1 MNINVMIEI
10 PKGSR
15 NKYEYDEKLKAIRYN
30 RMLFSSVQYPTDY
43 GFVLDTLAG
52 DGDPL
57 DVLVLVSEPTFPG
70 CIMEVKP
77 IGVFRMLDQNGRDE
91 KVLCVPIGDPLL
103 NHINE
108 LNDVQTHLL
117 KEIEHFF
124 SIYKQL
130 EKKKVMTKGWQ
141 DKKAAINLIQEA
153 QKRFEKKQNK

>member
-1 MNINVMIEI
+1 MNVTVMIEI

-30 RMLFSSVQYPTDY
+30 RMLFTSVQYPADY
-43 GFVLDTLAG
+43 GFVLNTLAG

-57 DVLVLVSEPTFPG
+57 DCLVLVSEPTFPG
-70 CIMEVKP
+70 CIIEVKP

-91 KVLCVPIGDPLL
+91 KLLCVPVGDPLL
-103 NHINE
+103 NHMNQ

-124 SIYKQL
+124 NVYKQL

-141 DKKAAINLIQEA
+141 DKKAAIKLIQES
-153 QKRFEKKQNK
+153 QKRFERKQNK